1 MGVVYEVLLV
11 AHSFVRW
18 GVLAACVLTAAR
30 GLGNVAG
37 SARRGWTAR
46 DHGVGR
52 AFVASVDLQV
62 LLGMSLYF
70 GVSPLARAA
79 RALWST
85 GGFSALWAE
94 PALRFVGVIHPLLA
108 LLAAA
113 VAHTAWIL
121 VRRSEQAGTRHA
133 RLGWGAALS
142 ALLLLAAVPWPFLG
156 HERPWFRF

>member
-18 GVLAACVLTAAR
+18 WVLAACVLTALRGFAGGPAR
-30 GLGNVAG
+30 GP
-37 SARRGWTAR
+37 WTPR
-46 DHGVGR
+46 DQGVGR

-79 RALWST
+79 RALWSRD
-85 GGFSALWAE
+85 GFMALWSE
-94 PALRFVGVIHPLLA
+94 PGLRFVGIIHPLLA
-108 LLAAA
+108 LLAAV
-113 VAHTAWIL
+113 VAHAAWIA
-121 VRRSEQAGTRHA
+121 VRRSEAARERRA
-133 RLGWGAALS
+133 RLAWGAALS

>member
-1 MGVVYEVLLV
+1 MGVVYEVVLV

-18 GVLAACVLTAAR
+18 WVLAACALTALR
-30 GLGNVAG
+30 GFGGGTRGAWTPRDQGVA
-37 SARRGWTAR
+37 
-46 DHGVGR
+46 R

-79 RALWST
+79 RALWSKD
-85 GGFSALWAE
+85 GFMALWCE
-94 PALRFVGVIHPLLA
+94 PELRFVGVVHPLFA

-113 VAHTAWIL
+113 VAHTAWVA
-121 VRRSEQAGTRHA
+121 VRRCEAPGERHA
-133 RLGWGAALS
+133 RLAWGAGLA

-156 HERPWFRF
+156 HERPWFRS

>member
-18 GVLAACVLTAAR
+18 WVLAACALTALR
-30 GLGNVAG
+30 GFGGGIRGAWTPRDQGVA
-37 SARRGWTAR
+37 
-46 DHGVGR
+46 R

-79 RALWST
+79 RALWSKD
-85 GGFSALWAE
+85 GFMALWSE
-94 PALRFVGVIHPLLA
+94 PALRFVGVVHPFLA

-113 VAHTAWIL
+113 VAHAAWIA
-121 VRRSEQAGTRHA
+121 VRRSEAAGERHA
-133 RLGWGAALS
+133 RLAWGAALS